1 MTNSQPQIPSQSTSG
16 RTAKRKPF
24 YKKFWFWLLI
34 VLVSVGTSQQ
44 GTQDKTSTGTKPRS
58 TSSVVR
64 STSSPTPESRLSPD
78 RYADILKLGLE
89 GMNWSEAYQK
99 LNDARIKANAYT
111 VDTADGKSVWMKSNW
126 TVQAV
131 TDSEGVA
138 HIMLT
143 HMSEEER
150 SMLNKLEYAKTDLS
164 LKVSDA
170 RALLDSSTGDV
181 ADESTRDNLN
191 GEISRASSLDSNDP
205 QRYEDE
211 VTSLQTAMNAVNAS
225 SYQKT
230 LADLESSEAPSASPE
245 QDQNVYYANCTAVR
259 AAGKAPLYSGEPG
272 YRYQLDRDND
282 GIACE

>member
-1 MTNSQPQIPSQSTSG
+1 
-16 RTAKRKPF
+16 
-24 YKKFWFWLLI
+24 
-34 VLVSVGTSQQ
+34 
-44 GTQDKTSTGTKPRS
+44 
-58 TSSVVR
+58 
-64 STSSPTPESRLSPD
+64 
-78 RYADILKLGLE
+78 
-89 GMNWSEAYQK
+89 MNWSEAYQK

-164 LKVSDA
+164 LKVRDA

-205 QRYEDE
+205 QSYEDE

>member
-16 RTAKRKPF
+16 GTAKRKPF